1 MIYQSLIVNDNLS
14 YRSGEDHP
22 FVTNEAG
29 SLELT
34 LPSDFPMKI
43 LKLRL
48 IRLIKMGSVR

>member
-43 LKLRL
+43 LKLRS
-48 IRLIKMGSVR
+48 IGLIKMGPVR